1 MTEPSVWES
10 ATKFPGKR
18 HGYKKKKDMDT
29 ERAINSVSLPTHPES
44 CSVKLIIWRYSSPGV
59 SKLSVKGQIVN
70 ILDFEGCVAS
80 VAITQLRHFV
90 A

>member
-1 MTEPSVWES
+1 
-10 ATKFPGKR
+10 
-18 HGYKKKKDMDT
+18 MDT
-29 ERAINSVSLPTHPES
+29 ERAINSVSRPPPES

-59 SKLSVKGQIVN
+59 GKLSVKGQIVN

-80 VAITQLRHFV
+80 VAITQLRHLV